1 MTKTN
6 MTKTAPERVY
16 LLVSDDKG
24 DNDRGFPEDKSEV
37 LWNDHS
43 TSECEVEYVRSDL
56 IIPKMKGRL
65 EFNRVGKIVL
75 AAHFVEMDAETIQL
89 IFNGCFISKAEHRC
103 GSDTF
108 HYTIHSSEL
117 PLSPAGS
124 IIPSYDVLIHTDKDT
139 GKLIREFKLRK

>member
-16 LLVSDDKG
+16 LLVSDNEN
-24 DNDRGFPEDKSEV
+24 DNDRGFPTDKSEV

-43 TSECEVEYVRSDL
+43 TSKCEVEYVRSDL
-56 IIPKMKGRL
+56 VIPKMKGRL

-75 AAHFVEMDAETIQL
+75 AAHFVEMETETVQL
-89 IFNGCFISKAEHRC
+89 IFNGCFISKAEHRY

-117 PLSPAGS
+117 PLNPKGS
-124 IIPSYDVLIHTDKDT
+124 IIPSYDVLIHTSET
-139 GKLIREFKLRK
+139 GKKTREFKLRK